1 MTRKKEGEDMFRSF
15 PFAEVSARW
24 KARISLWLMAAG
36 ALLWMM
42 PGCFAQA
49 TAGQASAPYLNP
61 AVPIQQRVDELV
73 SKMTLEE
80 KVSQMQNHAAA
91 IPRLGIA
98 EYDWWSEALHGVARS
113 GYATVFPQAI
123 GMAATWDAA
132 LIHEEGHVIGMEAR
146 GRYNSA
152 IREDNHSIFFGM
164 DFWSPNVNIFRD
176 PRWGRG
182 QETYGESPFLTGQLA
197 TQFVLGLQ
205 GDNPNYYLAIA
216 TPKHFDVH
224 SGPESLRHKFN
235 VEVSPHDLEDTYL
248 PAFRAAIV
256 NGHADSIM
264 CAYNAV
270 DGVPACANQMLLK
283 KTLRGDWNFDG
294 YVVSDCGA
302 VGDIADGHKYA
313 PTVEQASV
321 DAVRAGTD
329 LSCGDEYSTL
339 VKAVH
344 DGLIKESEIDI
355 AVKRL
360 MTARIRMGILA
371 PAKDQPLQ
379 SLNRSIVYSTEH
391 ARLDL
396 LAADESMVLLKNDGV
411 LPLGGNVKTIA
422 VIGPNAASL
431 VALEGNY
438 NGTPIDPET
447 PLAAFQA
454 LAEQKRFR
462 VLDAQGAPYVEQMSL
477 PVPPDAFHTT
487 AGEEGLR
494 ETVFP
499 TANFSGAPVKTV
511 SENIETN
518 WDAASPF
525 PKRIPR
531 NAFSVRWSG
540 TFTPPA
546 AGEYAFQVKLNSC
559 YPCNHDVDTYTVWF
573 DGKEVASSTSQAKKR
588 QDTGEFH
595 LSFAAS
601 KPHAFCLEYSHQSP
615 LFGAGISFHWTPPV
629 DVLRQQ
635 AVAIAKQADAVVA
648 VVGITSH
655 LEGEEMPI
663 HIPGF
668 SGGDRT
674 SIDLPEVEQQML
686 QAVAATG
693 KPLIVVLMNG
703 SALAVNWSQQHANAI
718 LEAWYPGARGG
729 EAIVDTLLGKNNP
742 AGRLPVT
749 FYTSTSQLP
758 PFTDYSMA
766 DRTYRYFHGTP
777 LYGFG
782 YGLSYSKFKFGA
794 LRVSK
799 EKLQAGDPLTVTV
812 NVTNTSKIA
821 GDEVAEVYLT
831 YPPTKTA
838 PIHALAGFSRVY
850 IPAGDT
856 RPVQIRVD
864 ARQWS
869 QVLANGDRVILPGS
883 YTLFVGGSQP
893 GANANGVSTEVTVTG
908 KKVLPR

>member
-1 MTRKKEGEDMFRSF
+1 MSLSF
-15 PFAEVSARW
+15 LFAGVSTRW
-24 KARISLWLMAAG
+24 KVGFPAWWMLVG
-36 ALLWMM
+36 ALFLMV
-42 PGCFAQA
+42 PGCFAQ
-49 TAGQASAPYLNP
+49 TAASQASAPYLNP

-73 SKMTLEE
+73 SKMTLPE

-123 GMAATWDAA
+123 GMAATWDAP
-132 LIHEEGHVIGMEAR
+132 LIHEEGHVIGIEAR

-152 IREDNHSIFFGM
+152 VREDNHSIFYGM

-197 TQFVLGLQ
+197 TQFVEGLQ

-224 SGPESLRHKFN
+224 SGPEPLRHRFN
-235 VEVSPHDLEDTYL
+235 VDVSPHDLEDTYL

-256 NGHADSIM
+256 DGHADSIM

-270 DGVPACANQMLLK
+270 DGVPACANQMLLQ

-344 DGLIKESEIDI
+344 DGLIKESEIDT

-360 MTARIRMGILA
+360 MTARIRLGILA

-379 SLNRSIVYSTEH
+379 SLDRSIVYSTEH

-411 LPLGGNVKTIA
+411 LPLRARVKTIA

-438 NGTPIDPET
+438 NGTPIQPET
-447 PLAAFQA
+447 PLAAFKA
-454 LAEQKRFR
+454 LAAQKRFR

-477 PVPPDAFHTT
+477 PVPPDVFHTT
-487 AGEEGLR
+487 AGAEGLT
-494 ETVFP
+494 EMVFP
-499 TANFSGAPVKTV
+499 NANFSGPGVTTV
-511 SENIETN
+511 AENIDDN
-518 WDAASPF
+518 WDGASPI
-525 PKRIPR
+525 PKHIPR
-531 NAFSVRWSG
+531 TAFSVRWSG

-546 AGEYAFQVKLNSC
+546 AGDIAFQVEMNDC
-559 YPCNHDVDTYTVWF
+559 YPCNNVETYSVWVDGKQVSSGTSRDNAGRDRPKEFHIAFVDT
-573 DGKEVASSTSQAKKR
+573 
-588 QDTGEFH
+588 
-595 LSFAAS
+595 
-601 KPHAFCLEYSHQSP
+601 KPHAFRLEYSHQSP
-615 LFGAGISFHWTPPV
+615 LFGAGVSFHWQPPV
-629 DVLRQQ
+629 EVLRRQ

-648 VVGITSH
+648 VVGISPH
-655 LEGEEMPI
+655 LEGEEMSI

-674 SIDLPEVEQQML
+674 SIDLPDVQQQL
-686 QAVAATG
+686 LRAVAATG

-758 PFTDYSMA
+758 PFDDYSMA
-766 DRTYRYFHGTP
+766 DRTYRYFRGTP

-782 YGLSYSKFKFGA
+782 YGLSYSKFKFGK
-794 LRVSK
+794 LHVSA
-799 EKLQAGDPLTVTV
+799 ENLQAGDPLTVNV

-838 PIHALAGFSRVY
+838 PIHALAGFSRVH
-850 IPAGDT
+850 IPAGAT

-869 QVLANGDRVILPGS
+869 QVLADGDRVILPGS